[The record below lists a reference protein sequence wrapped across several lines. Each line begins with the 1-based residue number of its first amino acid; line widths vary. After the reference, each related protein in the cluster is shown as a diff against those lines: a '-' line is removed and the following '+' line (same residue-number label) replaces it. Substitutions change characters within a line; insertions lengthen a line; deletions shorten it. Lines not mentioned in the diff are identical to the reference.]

1 MLQPLCQLLWF
12 IKTSKTS
19 AIMIS
24 FTVFNVPDAYTLF
37 KLLNFIRSMK
47 EEIPVFTI
55 NTGISRLLGKKVFYV
70 SQN

>member
-1 MLQPLCQLLWF
+1 
-12 IKTSKTS
+12 
-19 AIMIS
+19 MIS